1 MNNQEE
7 PITLHHFLGSWVG
20 QTQGCDMPAHLWEI
34 TAMGPNLRIHTRWEG
49 ETKSAEFIGRL
60 IPGEAAFTIGKNKA
74 KATLLDRQHFVIP
87 GWCSNDRR
95 DGKGPSYDVIFS
107 RPGIAEL
114 TARAVYR
121 RSAFPSPSQGEGL
134 VERV

>member
-1 MNNQEE
+1 MQQEE

-34 TAMGPNLRIHTRWEG
+34 TLFGPHLRIHTRWEG
-49 ETKSAEFIGRL
+49 ETESVQFIGRL
-60 IPGEAAFTIGKNKA
+60 VPGEPAFTVSKS

-95 DGKGPSYDVIFS
+95 KSEGPSYDVIFS

-114 TARAVYR
+114 TARAVYQ
-121 RSAFPSPSQGEGL
+121 RSLETPTGL
-134 VERV
+134 